1 MSSLCRLRHGLP
13 GLGRRIVVLVWRRL
27 AVIDLILSVL
37 QVGIAQEAITVEGTE
52 SVLDTAAL
60 DRYRFLRNAYL
71 KNRRY
76 QVYDGKPPPEDEDVD
91 AAAPAGAP
99 APTK

>member
-1 MSSLCRLRHGLP
+1 MVRFFISP
-13 GLGRRIVVLVWRRL
+13 LGYIPDV
-27 AVIDLILSVL
+27 AVRNSIYGVGYLDGRAQALS
-37 QVGIAQEAITVEGTE
+37 AE

-76 QVYDGKPPPEDEDVD
+76 QVYEGKPPPEEDEEEP
-91 AAAPAGAP
+91 APGAAPGVP
-99 APTK
+99 PPK

>member
-1 MSSLCRLRHGLP
+1 LR
-13 GLGRRIVVLVWRRL
+13 
-27 AVIDLILSVL
+27 AQALS
-37 QVGIAQEAITVEGTE
+37 AE

-76 QVYDGKPPPEDEDVD
+76 QVYDGKPPPEEDEE
-91 AAAPAGAP
+91 AP
-99 APTK
+99 APGATPNPATPPPTK